1 MSDGDKNALGREDAF
16 LVRLIVVDADP
27 ADTLRCISDDSRIDK
42 CLVKKQIQPGWWN
55 LLFKRLIRLFEV
67 L

>member
-27 ADTLRCISDDSRIDK
+27 ADTLRCISDDFAY
-42 CLVKKQIQPGWWN
+42 W
-55 LLFKRLIRLFEV
+55 
-67 L
+67 